1 MGPSASFSRMILPH
15 WLAVLPHP
23 TCTIQDCAQTGFCK
37 DEMVRLIHS
46 ELLAW
51 CLGKQLRSC
60 SSAGGSSHLAQE
72 AAPVHVSLCPTI
84 RGQQWTCAQQFLIS
98 LQHVSEESSP
108 LEYKGCH
115 MNHFV
120 QHVLSMHVFGVVSD
134 IKQDSWNSHVY
145 SEICERLC
153 PQQS

>member
-1 MGPSASFSRMILPH
+1 MGCECICCGWVKSEHHVGPSASFSRMILPH
-15 WLAVLPHP
+15 WLAVFPHP
-23 TCTIQDCAQTGFCK
+23 TCMIQDCAQTGFCK

-84 RGQQWTCAQQFLIS
+84 RGQQWTCAQP
-98 LQHVSEESSP
+98 SSP
-108 LEYKGCH
+108 CSTCLKSH
-115 MNHFV
+115 LH
-120 QHVLSMHVFGVVSD
+120 LSIRD
-134 IKQDSWNSHVY
+134 AI
-145 SEICERLC
+145 
-153 PQQS
+153 